1 MERRDILSGLA
12 LGTLATSFAA
22 ASPARANWG
31 FVAPGPDAPKDFD
44 KRMPVNKARAYEI
57 MDREGLD
64 AIVAMNPVN
73 VFYLGNYIPY
83 EMQKLR
89 TISSFA
95 IMPRD
100 EKLPI
105 FLVVSTP
112 DLEFIATGDR
122 DYPEVITYTGVR
134 DWQPYLDHDKWSVEP
149 PAPPIALPAHPE
161 SLSIREKQYADL
173 VKRIGTR
180 RSATPE
186 WALVKALEEC
196 GLLKGKIA
204 VDDMRIAEILKMLER
219 TDVTCVPGD
228 NTFRKIR
235 LIKSEVELKH
245 MRTIARINQDACMAM
260 LGQLHVGMGKVDVD
274 RIFMKEAADRGA
286 KAVWIVSGST
296 GGFPDDVAKPG
307 RAMIVDAV
315 SQRNFYHGD
324 FGRTFVFGEPS
335 PEILERMRILK
346 IGRDTALGMIKPG
359 LKYSELRKA
368 VGEAMDGSYRGG
380 ERIRFGVGPHS
391 VGLQHTDQPY
401 RDGLPFAVPDDIT
414 LQAGMTLTVDLP
426 TIEMGWG
433 GIHFEDLLKVTPTG
447 VEPLATLSDP
457 LVVL

>member
-1 MERRDILSGLA
+1 MDRREILSGLA
-12 LGTLATSFAA
+12 LGTLA
-22 ASPARANWG
+22 ASLGGAPARANWG

-44 KRMPVNKARAYEI
+44 KRSLVNKARAYEI

-64 AIVAMNPVN
+64 GIVAMNPVN

-89 TISSFA
+89 NISSFA
-95 IMPRD
+95 VMPRD

-122 DYPEVITYTGVR
+122 DYPEVITYTGVA
-134 DWQPYLDHDKWSVEP
+134 DWEQYLDKSKWGVEP
-149 PAPPIALPAHPE
+149 PARPVAPPAHPE
-161 SLSIREKQYADL
+161 TLAIREKQYAEL
-173 VKRIGTR
+173 VNRVGTR
-180 RSATPE
+180 TSATPE
-186 WALVKALEEC
+186 WGLVRALKET
-196 GLLKGKIA
+196 GLLKGRIG

-245 MRTIARINQDACMAM
+245 MRTTARINQDACMAM
-260 LGQLHVGMGKVDVD
+260 LHQLHVGMGKVDVD
-274 RIFMKEAADRGA
+274 AIFMKEAANRGS

-335 PEILERMRILK
+335 KEILERMRILK
-346 IGRDTALGMIKPG
+346 IGRDTAMGMIKPG
-359 LKYSELRKA
+359 VKYSEVRKT
-368 VGEAMDGSYRGG
+368 VGDAMYDSYRGG

-401 RDGLPFAVPDDIT
+401 RDGLPFVVSDDIT
-414 LQAGMTLTVDLP
+414 FQPGMTFTVDLP

-433 GIHFEDLLKVTPTG
+433 GIHFEDLLQVTHNG

-457 LVVL
+457 LVIL